1 MDLLSAKVKPYP
13 WGTRDAIADLQGRPV
28 PAAAPEAELWMGAHP
43 SAPSGVGWTTLD
55 EVIAAAPERAL
66 GVECAA
72 RFGDRLPFL
81 LKVLSAAKALSIQV
95 HPSRAQA
102 QGGWAAENAQG
113 LPPGDPGRNYVDDWP
128 KPELLYALTPFE
140 VAAGLRAP
148 DDAAALLRALAVDAL
163 KPLAASLTTAPVPP
177 AAAPDAADPDAIG
190 SDAAGADAAVPAA
203 MTAALASVLR
213 WPPAGRDALV
223 ADVVAACSRLAA
235 SGGPYA
241 AACAAVVRVAADQP
255 GDLGVVALL
264 LMRHEILQPGQAM
277 FMPAGGLHSYLRGTG
292 IELLANSDNVVRA
305 GLTGK
310 HVDVPELLKLVDP
323 AVPVPVLA
331 PRVLPDGIAWFD
343 TPAPEFRLHI
353 VDLSSPI
360 VDLSSPANSS
370 ASPGSTVPSGSTNP
384 LSSTVP
390 SGSTNPL
397 SSTVPSVST
406 VPSGSS
412 VATGSPVPVGAS
424 LPTGS
429 RGPAGPSSRAGVA
442 APAPSLA
449 LPGTGPRIVLC
460 LDGACTL
467 RAASAATLDLSRGDS
482 CFIPFADGP
491 VAATGHARLI
501 LATPAPA

>member
-13 WGTRDAIADLQGRPV
+13 WGTRDAIADLQGRSV
-28 PAAAPEAELWMGAHP
+28 PAPGPEAELWMGAHP

-66 GVECAA
+66 GVECAS

-102 QGGWAAENAQG
+102 QEGWAAENARG
-113 LPPGDPGRNYVDDWP
+113 LPLGDPGRNYVDDWP

-163 KPLAASLTTAPVPP
+163 EPLAAGLAE
-177 AAAPDAADPDAIG
+177 AGGPDVMA
-190 SDAAGADAAVPAA
+190 
-203 MTAALASVLR
+203 AALASVLR
-213 WPPAGRDALV
+213 WPPAERPPLV
-223 ADVVAACSRLAA
+223 AGVVAGCARVAA

-241 AACAAVVRVAADQP
+241 AACAAAVRVAADHP

-264 LMRHEILQPGQAM
+264 LMRHEILQPGQAV
-277 FMPAGGLHSYLRGTG
+277 FMPAGGLHAYLRGTG
-292 IELLANSDNVVRA
+292 IELLANSDNVVRS

-310 HVDVPELLKLVDP
+310 HIDVPELLKLVDP
-323 AVPVPVLA
+323 AVAVPVLA

-343 TPAPEFRLHI
+343 TPAPEFRLH
-353 VDLSSPI
+353 VVELS
-360 VDLSSPANSS
+360 
-370 ASPGSTVPSGSTNP
+370 
-384 LSSTVP
+384 
-390 SGSTNPL
+390 
-397 SSTVPSVST
+397 
-406 VPSGSS
+406 
-412 VATGSPVPVGAS
+412 
-424 LPTGS
+424 
-429 RGPAGPSSRAGVA
+429 GPP
-442 APAPSLA
+442 LA
-449 LPGTGPRIVLC
+449 LPGTGPRILFC
-460 LDGACTL
+460 LDGACTV
-467 RAASAATLDLSRGDS
+467 RAASAATLDLSRGES

-501 LATPAPA
+501 LATPGPAPD